1 MSYIVH
7 QLQKRAA
14 PTGCQC
20 REGSS
25 KVSFVC
31 GLTKVDR
38 TDVLYMIYV
47 IYIYVYM
54 YTMMYCRDLLR
65 SWVYLYIGCRLRVN
79 IG

>member
-25 KVSFVC
+25 KVPFVC
-31 GLTKVDR
+31 ELTKVDG
-38 TDVLYMIYV
+38 TDVLYNGIIYV
-47 IYIYVYM
+47 MYVY
-54 YTMMYCRDLLR
+54 
-65 SWVYLYIGCRLRVN
+65 VYIL
-79 IG
+79 